1 MGLTRGIT
9 PSPSVPEE
17 GQQGTGGKAMR
28 KVLSIPHY
36 DLPYDEEQGLFF
48 VAPHFKES
56 PLNKEDYVELGHR
69 SIVVVWNSY
78 VQFDDLS
85 GYPERPKWA
94 SFWPYE
100 GSYEEEEF
108 LDLPFVADIPMD
120 GVLVLE
126 GLSTGKRIL
135 VVLDR
140 VWKVSQFKEGAPLRE
155 ILLRE
160 GFASLEP
167 PSLKESTVLL
177 GGDPEF
183 EVVDLEEGEIIP
195 AYRVDVFDE
204 GGDSSSSKVGTDG
217 NDSIAELRPSPRKT
231 PEGYVREI
239 RSILEFIKK
248 RVPWIDL
255 SVEGDRYPLGGHI
268 HVGAREDLTRRVL
281 KEKARV
287 FIEALDDFVGK
298 VLLPTSGDARGRYA
312 ALSAYEIKP
321 YGWEYRTPPASIYGD
336 LEVLRITYKL
346 VKGLVEKL
354 LREEKLSYEVE
365 KGGIPPFEEYLAF
378 LTEEE
383 ARYFLD
389 FPRRWEEGR
398 VSPYL
403 LGTLSGHLVR

>member
-1 MGLTRGIT
+1 
-9 PSPSVPEE
+9 
-17 GQQGTGGKAMR
+17 MR

-36 DLPYDEEQGLFF
+36 DLPYEEEQGLFF
-48 VAPHFKES
+48 VAPYVRYS
-56 PLNKEDYVELGHR
+56 PLNKEDYVDFGHH
-69 SIVVVWNSY
+69 SIVVVPERH
-78 VQFDDLS
+78 VDLKDTV
-85 GYPERPKWA
+85 GYPEDEPEWA
-94 SFWPYE
+94 SFWSYE

-120 GVLVLE
+120 GVVVLE
-126 GLSTGKRIL
+126 GCSTGKRVL
-135 VVLDR
+135 VVLGEIWDDP
-140 VWKVSQFKEGAPLRE
+140 KQFREGGPLRE

-167 PSLKESTVLL
+167 PSLGNANILL

-183 EVVDLEEGEIIP
+183 EVVDTEEGEIIP

-204 GGDSSSSKVGTDG
+204 GGDSPFSKVGTDG
-217 NDSIAELRPSPRKT
+217 NDSIAEIRPSPRKT
-231 PEGYVREI
+231 PEGYVREV

-281 KEKARV
+281 KEKAEV
-287 FIEALDDFVGK
+287 FIEALDDFIGK
-298 VLLPTSGDARGRYA
+298 LLLPTSGAARGKYA
-312 ALSAYEIKP
+312 KLFAYEIKP

-346 VKGLVEKL
+346 TKGLVEKL
-354 LREEKLSYEVE
+354 LRERKLSYEVGE
-365 KGGIPPFEEYLAF
+365 DGIPTFEEYLAF

-389 FPRRWEEGR
+389 FPRRWEEGLVPR
-398 VSPYL
+398 
-403 LGTLSGHLVR
+403 TLFQAAAAAAE

>member
-1 MGLTRGIT
+1 
-9 PSPSVPEE
+9 
-17 GQQGTGGKAMR
+17 MR

-36 DLPYDEEQGLFF
+36 DLPYEEEQGLFF
-48 VAPHFKES
+48 VAPYVRYS
-56 PLNKEDYVELGHR
+56 PLNKEDYVDFGHH
-69 SIVVVWNSY
+69 SIVVVPERH
-78 VQFDDLS
+78 VDLKDTV
-85 GYPERPKWA
+85 GYPEDEPEWA
-94 SFWPYE
+94 SFWSYE

-120 GVLVLE
+120 GVVVLE
-126 GLSTGKRIL
+126 GCSTGKRVL
-135 VVLDR
+135 VVLGEIWDDP
-140 VWKVSQFKEGAPLRE
+140 KQFREGGPLRE

-167 PSLKESTVLL
+167 PSLGNANILL

-183 EVVDLEEGEIIP
+183 EVVDTEEGEIIP

-204 GGDSSSSKVGTDG
+204 GGDSPFSKVGTDG
-217 NDSIAELRPSPRKT
+217 NDSIAEIRPSPRKT
-231 PEGYVREI
+231 PEGYVREV

-281 KEKARV
+281 KEKAEV
-287 FIEALDDFVGK
+287 FIEALDDFIGK
-298 VLLPTSGDARGRYA
+298 LLLPTSGAARGKYA
-312 ALSAYEIKP
+312 KLFAYEIKP

-346 VKGLVEKL
+346 TKGLVEKL
-354 LREEKLSYEVE
+354 LRERKLSYEVGE
-365 KGGIPPFEEYLAF
+365 DGIPTFEEYLAF

-389 FPRRWEEGR
+389 FPRRWKEGLVPR
-398 VSPYL
+398 
-403 LGTLSGHLVR
+403 TLFQAAAAAAE